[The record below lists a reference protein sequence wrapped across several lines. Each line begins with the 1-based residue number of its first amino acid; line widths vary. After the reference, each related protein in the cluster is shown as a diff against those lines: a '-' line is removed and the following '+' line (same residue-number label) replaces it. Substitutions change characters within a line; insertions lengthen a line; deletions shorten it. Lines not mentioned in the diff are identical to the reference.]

1 MHRRAEGFTLIE
13 LLVVIAIIAILAAIL
28 FPVFAKAREKARA
41 TSCMSN
47 MKQLALGILMYVS
60 DNDSRYPWGEW
71 PEGNGASGADYSWRC
86 MVWPYVRNTELWMC
100 PSRLPDSDPWTGQCP
115 DKRTASGWWNTTI
128 SINRIHENPAGDG
141 LGGAEPPLGREETMI
156 RSPAETI
163 LLCDD
168 NPSGP
173 LAWHP
178 LKDDGKKNAVLSN
191 YAAIVTDRDPIAN
204 PWARHNGGGN
214 YAFCDGHAKWL
225 TPEAI
230 MCGPGDHNV
239 TAEGDNCP
247 WTIR

>member
-1 MHRRAEGFTLIE
+1 MCVRRRGFTLIE

-41 TSCMSN
+41 TSCLSN
-47 MKQLALGILMYVS
+47 MKQLTLAVLMYVS
-60 DNDSRYPWGEW
+60 DSDSQFPLGQYP
-71 PEGNGASGADYSWRC
+71 PGASNAAESDYSYRC
-86 MVWPYVRNTELWMC
+86 CVYPYVRNAELWMC
-100 PSRLPDSDPWTGQCP
+100 PSRLPGGGAWQGECP
-115 DKRTASGWWNTTI
+115 DKNASGGWPDTTI
-128 SINRIHENPAGDG
+128 SINRIHENGDNG
-141 LGGAEPPLGREETMI
+141 TPEPPLGKPESMLT
-156 RSPAETI
+156 SPALTI

-178 LKDDGKKNAVLSN
+178 LFDDGKKNAVLSN

-214 YAFCDGHAKWL
+214 YGFCDGHAKWL

-230 MCGPGDHNV
+230 MCGPGDHAIGMN
-239 TAEGDNCP
+239 GDNCL
-247 WTIR
+247 WTVQ